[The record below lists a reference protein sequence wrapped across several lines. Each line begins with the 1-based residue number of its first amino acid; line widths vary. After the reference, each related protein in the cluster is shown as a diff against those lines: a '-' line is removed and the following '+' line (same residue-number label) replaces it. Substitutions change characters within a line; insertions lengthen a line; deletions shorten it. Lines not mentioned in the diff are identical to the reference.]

1 MKVITSADYVKF
13 NLVVFKES
21 RRATRKQSDALV
33 MIYMETPY
41 NEQFRNLLKFS
52 MRKSH
57 QIKAFGVFTGEFFQN
72 GTCFA
77 MLPIVQF
84 VMFPY
89 FKTVTTKK

>member
-1 MKVITSADYVKF
+1 
-13 NLVVFKES
+13 
-21 RRATRKQSDALV
+21 
-33 MIYMETPY
+33 METPY

-77 MLPIVQF
+77 MLPYYILKLNILEKMIKKLLELEKVF
-84 VMFPY
+84 
-89 FKTVTTKK
+89 FKKIDI